1 MMKQTLWEFQHWRSS
16 TQPPFTHLDHLD
28 NDNRAS
34 DHAEISAGTFLKAGR
49 RWKATFESS
58 TNYHSLLAK
67 AHNHDR
73 GWALQK
79 WMSKK
84 ATVSGCQKRHQT
96 RPATQCN
103 QAELPHQAVP
113 ALFSPHDF
121 HQMQVRNNPDIAINW
136 CMWYT
141 KMTIPWMTLISGN
154 VLPEPPQILAWVSS
168 RQLCTWEVPVFDFT
182 WDLGRDLLGPLGR
195 GFDVENAKTKSWDT
209 KSWSSS
215 HQHIPALQ
223 PAPINHD
230 WLQMIFMHIS

>member
-1 MMKQTLWEFQHWRSS
+1 MGIPALEIFHPTALYSS
-16 TQPPFTHLDHLD
+16 GSPGQRQASFRPCWNLCRHLSENKLMTSGRLED
-28 NDNRAS
+28 
-34 DHAEISAGTFLKAGR
+34 AGR
-49 RWKATFESS
+49 CWKATFESS
-58 TNYHSLLAK
+58 LITIHSLRKLTTMTF
-67 AHNHDR
+67 R

-84 ATVSGCQKRHQT
+84 AKWMSKRHQT
-96 RPATQCN
+96 CPATQRN

-141 KMTIPWMTLISGN
+141 KMTIPWMTLIISGN

-168 RQLCTWEVPVFDFT
+168 RHLCTWKVPIFDFT

-195 GFDVENAKTKSWDT
+195 RKRQNEELRHEELKLFSSAHPSSAACTDQSWQTSND
-209 KSWSSS
+209 
-215 HQHIPALQ
+215 I
-223 PAPINHD
+223 
-230 WLQMIFMHIS
+230 